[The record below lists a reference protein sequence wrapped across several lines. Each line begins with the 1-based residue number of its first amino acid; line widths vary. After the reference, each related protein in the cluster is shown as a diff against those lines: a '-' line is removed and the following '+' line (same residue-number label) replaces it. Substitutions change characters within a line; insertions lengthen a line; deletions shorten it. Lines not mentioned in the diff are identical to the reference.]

1 MNNWAF
7 QVSRSIYESDIWYK
21 PPEWLKIWLYIL
33 GNVNY
38 WDTKQFKR
46 WENFFKYEVIASL
59 CGCSINTVNKCV
71 KFLKEAEQIQN
82 RKTSRW
88 AIISVIN
95 YDTYQDLWNYGRT
108 EAEQKQNKSRT
119 STNTI
124 KEEYK
129 NIKKEEYISKDIIS
143 INTSWNADI
152 NKMQEFIKNTVEEL
166 WYIYKAWKQERGRIK
181 NILTWK
187 EINTNAKKC
196 KMDIYNFVGSIFLM
210 STKLDFRNGKINNAE
225 TFYKHYVKI
234 MNDAISLKQSIQNSA
249 WVVEVDF

>member
-38 WDTKQFKR
+38 RDTKQFKR
-46 WENFFKYEVIASL
+46 WENFFKYEVIAFV
-59 CGCSINTVNKCV
+59 CWCSYKTVVNCI
-71 KFLKEAEQIQN
+71 KFLKEGRQVVTQ
-82 RKTSRW
+82 KTTRGS
-88 AIISVIN
+88 IIKVLN
-95 YDTYQDLWNYGRT
+95 YEKYQDLSNYGNT
-108 EAEQKQNKSRT
+108 DGNTDGNT
-119 STNTI
+119 SGNTI

-129 NIKKEEYISKDIIS
+129 NIKKEEYISKDIRS

-166 WYIYKAWKQERGRIK
+166 WYIYKAWKQERCRIK

-187 EINTNAKKC
+187 EINTNAAKY
-196 KMDIYNFVGSIFLM
+196 KMDIYKFVGSIFLM
-210 STKLDFRNGKINNAE
+210 STKLDFWNGKINNAE

-234 MNDAISLKQSIQNSA
+234 MNDAISLKQWIQNSA
-249 WVVEVDF
+249 VEVDF